1 MDKINKF
8 DLSKY
13 NLRGEEL
20 LASATVTGLYA
31 MQADGADC
39 PHCDFGSLV
48 EGVEGKQVTINA
60 PAAKE
65 IIRFIY
71 ERFVEGDTYSAISKQ
86 LEEKGARRLRS
97 DKPFSASAII
107 RFTDTFSAPSAGPLS
122 KGVRSRIPVAI
133 TRHGTAPRGRRGRTG
148 TAAGTWSGKRR
159 SSPMRS
165 VDSLDG
171 MPLTRSGSRKQA

>member
-65 IIRFIY
+65 I
-71 ERFVEGDTYSAISKQ
+71 
-86 LEEKGARRLRS
+86 
-97 DKPFSASAII
+97 
-107 RFTDTFSAPSAGPLS
+107 AGS
-122 KGVRSRIPVAI
+122 
-133 TRHGTAPRGRRGRTG
+133 
-148 TAAGTWSGKRR
+148 
-159 SSPMRS
+159 
-165 VDSLDG
+165 
-171 MPLTRSGSRKQA
+171 

>member
-1 MDKINKF
+1 MFGVMSAMAQEQSRSIGENVAIAYHERFKRGE
-8 DLSKY
+8 Y
-13 NLRGEEL
+13 NLGNNRILGYD
-20 LASATVTGLYA
+20 SV
-31 MQADGADC
+31 DGQ
-39 PHCDFGSLV
+39 LV
-48 EGVEGKQVTINA
+48 PNEDA
-60 PAAKE
+60 W

-122 KGVRSRIPVAI
+122 KGVPSRIPVAI